1 MLLHSKMSCCICLDD
16 LTIDTV
22 INTQCGHQFCKDCFW
37 KWMKNKNTCPLCRK
51 DILFNDDELREQRNM
66 QELLDHRSSI
76 VKQVEESYDVKDK
89 LDNRIR
95 ILQKKS
101 DNLEIRINSEKY
113 PFRLMELQIKEITKR
128 LMKKEEETKK
138 NRIEL
143 SKELK
148 YVLYKY
154 VPSISVFK
162 IKIQEYKKILERKE
176 RRLRNNDDVDLSN
189 ELAAMFGESQ
199 QTNDFEQQILA
210 EFERDYMTDII
221 INNDIMNNIPDIRSF
236 LENIINGEPPSVN
249 EMFRY
254 DLTNIN
260 RNNYINI
267 M

>member
-1 MLLHSKMSCCICLDD
+1 MLLHSKMSCCICSEG
-16 LTIDTV
+16 LTLDTV

-51 DILFNDDELREQRNM
+51 DILFNDDELREQRHM

-76 VKQVEESYDVKDK
+76 VKQVEESYDIKDK

-95 ILQKKS
+95 RLQKKS

-113 PFRLMELQIKEITKR
+113 PFRLMELQVKEITKR

-143 SKELK
+143 SKELR

-154 VPSISVFK
+154 VPSISIFK

-176 RRLRNNDDVDLSN
+176 RRLRNSDDVDLSN
-189 ELAAMFGESQ
+189 ELEAMFE
-199 QTNDFEQQILA
+199 ERQQILSD
-210 EFERDYMTDII
+210 FEPQYMEDILI
-221 INNDIMNNIPDIRSF
+221 SNDIMNNIPDIRTF
-236 LENIINGEPPSVN
+236 LENIINGEPPSIN
-249 EMFRY
+249 EMSRY
-254 DLTNIN
+254 DLVNIN